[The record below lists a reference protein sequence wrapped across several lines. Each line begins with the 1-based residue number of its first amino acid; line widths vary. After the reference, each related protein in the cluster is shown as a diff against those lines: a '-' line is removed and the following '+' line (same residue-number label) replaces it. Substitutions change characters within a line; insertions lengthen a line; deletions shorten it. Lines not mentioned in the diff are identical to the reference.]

1 MSTFSTSLINYI
13 FLFTLLSFKQTQTC
27 SRRPSSAVASD
38 PLWITGRRPVDA
50 FALNQ
55 WSIHSSDLSAVSNP
69 DDVSREGRVMGIN
82 NSFTPNATS
91 SPRSRSRSSSSPHNS
106 SSVLLPVRAAQIL
119 FPTPPL
125 SDSLNSTQLPS
136 SDFHSFGSDNEAFE
150 AEVDQ
155 IELAHAEITV
165 TNIDDSEAVIFDRA
179 TATASYS
186 VV

>member
-1 MSTFSTSLINYI
+1 
-13 FLFTLLSFKQTQTC
+13 
-27 SRRPSSAVASD
+27 
-38 PLWITGRRPVDA
+38 
-50 FALNQ
+50 
-55 WSIHSSDLSAVSNP
+55 
-69 DDVSREGRVMGIN
+69 MGIN

-136 SDFHSFGSDNEAFE
+136 SDFHSFASDNEAFE

-165 TNIDDSEAVIFDRA
+165 TNIDDSEEVIFDRA